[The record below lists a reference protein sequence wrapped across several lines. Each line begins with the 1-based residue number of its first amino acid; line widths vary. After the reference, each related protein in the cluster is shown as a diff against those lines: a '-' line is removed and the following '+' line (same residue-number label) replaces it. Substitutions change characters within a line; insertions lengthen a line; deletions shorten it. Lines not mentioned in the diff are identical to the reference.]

1 MLLMMTIS
9 DAKAD
14 ICSASM
20 TDISFGNVS
29 PVSGQDYFANG
40 TLSITC
46 TFIILD
52 GNIIILPNINVC
64 ANLDPGPGAIDINSR
79 VLTNGTK
86 KIPFNLY
93 RTATYTPANVWGGY
107 ATTSSINT
115 LFSGLLAIGTNTL
128 TFPVYARISASD
140 LALAATESN
149 ATTTYATNFTGAGTI
164 NYTSGSII
172 VRPCQTSGTTASFG
186 FNVRAN
192 IINDC
197 LINTTPVAF
206 GSRGVLSGGIRAT
219 GNVTVKC
226 TVANSYRIV
235 LSGGNVTNAQ
245 NDRRMKNAL
254 SNETVSYR
262 LSSSLDGPIWG
273 DGTAGTTTY
282 DNVGTGASQQVTIYG
297 LIPSQT
303 TPSPGDYS
311 DKVTATVYF

>member
-1 MLLMMTIS
+1 MIGS

-20 TDISFGNVS
+20 TDLSFGNIS

-64 ANLDPGPGAIDINSR
+64 ASLAPGPGAIDINSR

-93 RTATYTPANVWGGY
+93 RAATYTPANVWGGY
-107 ATTSSINT
+107 ATTNSINT

-149 ATTTYATNFTGAGTI
+149 ATTTYAANFAGAGTL

-186 FNVRAN
+186 FNVQAN
-192 IINDC
+192 VINDC

-206 GSRGVLSGGIRAT
+206 GSRGLLSGAIRAT
-219 GNVTVKC
+219 GNLSVKC
-226 TVANSYRIV
+226 TVANSYRIA
-235 LSGGNVTNAQ
+235 LSGGIVTNAQ
-245 NDRRMKNAL
+245 NDRRMKNAIT
-254 SNETVSYR
+254 NETVSYQ

-273 DGTAGTTTY
+273 DGTAGTMTY
-282 DNVGTGASQQVTIYG
+282 DNVGTGATQQVTIYG

-303 TPSPGDYS
+303 TPTPGDYS